1 MAEQKLIRRKCD
13 FCDTVQEF
21 QEKGQEF
28 SAAEMRAA
36 ENWITLVKLFFP
48 LGQMYVVQK
57 HACKQSCAK
66 NILELGT
73 LDLPAEIKQ
82 QVELESQRLAMQAA
96 AQQEGAAQ
104 VGQA

>member
-1 MAEQKLIRRKCD
+1 MAEQKLIRRECD
-13 FCDTVQEF
+13 FCGTVQEF
-21 QEKGQEF
+21 KEKAQEF
-28 SAAEMRAA
+28 SAAEMRAT
-36 ENWITLVKLFFP
+36 ESWITLVEIFFP

-66 NILELGT
+66 NILELGM
-73 LDLPAEIKQ
+73 LDLPAEVKE

-96 AQQEGAAQ
+96 AQKDGAPQ